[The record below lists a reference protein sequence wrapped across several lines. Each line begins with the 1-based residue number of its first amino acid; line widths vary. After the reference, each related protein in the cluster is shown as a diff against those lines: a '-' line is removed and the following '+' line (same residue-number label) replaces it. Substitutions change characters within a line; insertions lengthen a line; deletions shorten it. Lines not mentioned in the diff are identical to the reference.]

1 MGKRVLVEG
10 LIFYIHV
17 TIRPLMQL
25 VKLGGSV
32 ITVKSRY
39 RYFLQQTTRKIVH
52 ELKKIDDEI
61 ILVHGGGS
69 FGHIKASEYQLSGS
83 PASSSRSGISIVHR
97 DMMELDQRIIGVMLS
112 ESMPGIGMA
121 PSSFPDP
128 FIPPFDLIESYMKA
142 GLFPVTFGDV
152 YIRNGNS
159 GIVSGDDLML
169 ALAIHFKPTRV
180 MFLSDVDG
188 IFDRNPKTHPD
199 AELRK
204 EVKGNEAFELNRED
218 VTGGMGKKLGIM
230 KKIAETGTTV
240 YLLNGRHPERIW
252 NMGTRDFIG
261 TVIR

>member
-1 MGKRVLVEG
+1 
-10 LIFYIHV
+10 
-17 TIRPLMQL
+17 MQL

-39 RYFLQQTTRKIVH
+39 RYFLRQTTTKIMH
-52 ELKKIDDEI
+52 ELKKIDDEL

-69 FGHIKASEYQLSGS
+69 FGHIKASEFRLNGS
-83 PASSSRSGISIVHR
+83 PASSSCSGISIVHR
-97 DMMELDQRIIGVMLS
+97 DMMELDQKIIDVMLS
-112 ESMPGIGMA
+112 EGMPGIGMA

-128 FIPPFDLIESYMKA
+128 FIPPFKRVESYMEA

-169 ALAIHFKPTRV
+169 ALALHFKPDKV

-188 IFDRNPKTHPD
+188 IFDRNPKTHSG

-204 EVKGNEAFELNRED
+204 EVKGNEAFELSRED
-218 VTGGMGKKLGIM
+218 VTGGMGKKLGTM

-240 YLLNGRHPERIW
+240 YLLNGKHPERIW
-252 NMGTRDFIG
+252 KMGTREFIG
-261 TVIR
+261 TVIH

>member
-1 MGKRVLVEG
+1 
-10 LIFYIHV
+10 
-17 TIRPLMQL
+17 MQL

-39 RYFLQQTTRKIVH
+39 RYFLQQATRRIVH

-69 FGHIKASEYQLSGS
+69 FGHIKASEYRLNGS
-83 PASSSRSGISIVHR
+83 PASSSCNGISIVHR
-97 DMMELDQRIIGVMLS
+97 DMMDLDQRIIAVMLS
-112 ESMPGIGMA
+112 EGMPGIGLA

-128 FIPPFDLIESYMKA
+128 FTPPFELIESYVQA
-142 GLFPVTFGDV
+142 GMFPVTFGDV

-159 GIVSGDDLML
+159 GIISGDDLML
-169 ALAIHFKPTRV
+169 SLALHFKPERV
-180 MFLSDVDG
+180 TFMSDVDG

-204 EVKGNEAFELNRED
+204 EVRGNEAFELSTED
-218 VTGGMGKKLGIM
+218 VTGGMDKKVKTM
-230 KKIAETGTTV
+230 KRIAETGATV

-252 NMGTRDFIG
+252 DMGTQKFIG
-261 TVIR
+261 TVIH